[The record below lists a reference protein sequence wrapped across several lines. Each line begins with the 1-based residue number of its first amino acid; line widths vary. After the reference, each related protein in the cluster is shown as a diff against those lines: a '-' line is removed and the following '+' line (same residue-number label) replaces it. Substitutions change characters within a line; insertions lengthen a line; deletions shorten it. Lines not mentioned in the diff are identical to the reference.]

1 MNKSFVFALFFI
13 FISSGLLSQN
23 AALNKALSDL
33 KNDPQLNQSNWGMIV
48 INCDQKKIVEQYN
61 ADSLFIPASIV
72 KLTSTSAALDALSD
86 TFHFVTRVFIDGK
99 IGADSV
105 LHGNL
110 NILGGAD
117 PTIGFSIFGKERFID
132 SLSAALHR
140 SGIKSIDGN
149 LIGFAGIFDSLIIP
163 DTYPEDDRGNYYG
176 AGTAGLIWD
185 GNAITLSFN
194 TPATAGAKTTFK
206 SVFPPFENFVLD
218 NKTTSGRSG
227 TSDNSIIW
235 GNPFDF
241 SRMIDGTLP
250 PGKSNVEVYGSSPD
264 PALGFVVAL
273 KTLLDKKGISISGKC
288 IGSYQNSTEC
298 GIPILTYYSKPLG
311 EIIQYTNTKSY
322 NASAET
328 CLKMAGLKKYGSGSW
343 ECGLKAVYELF
354 DENNVDPAG
363 MKLYDGSG
371 LSKANKVAPAAMA
384 SFLMNIRSEP
394 WFETLYASLP
404 VAGETGTLKS
414 MFDGTNV
421 KGKLR
426 AKSGYMKTVRAFAGY
441 VPNQKNEMMAFCVIV
456 NNYAGHAYVLKKK
469 LETLMV
475 SFSLAE

>member
-1 MNKSFVFALFFI
+1 MNKSFALALFFMLLS
-13 FISSGLLSQN
+13 FGLFSQN
-23 AALNKALSDL
+23 AALNKALNDL
-33 KNDPQLNQSNWGMIV
+33 KNDQKLNQSNWGMV
-48 INCDQKKIVEQYN
+48 LMNCDQKKIVEQYN

-72 KLTSTSAALDALSD
+72 KLTSTSTALDALGD
-86 TFHFVTRVFIDGK
+86 TFRFVTRVYIDGE

-110 NILGGAD
+110 NIVGGAD
-117 PTIGFSIFGKERFID
+117 PTIGFSVFTKERFID
-132 SLSAALHR
+132 SLYAALHR

-149 LIGFAGIFDSLIIP
+149 LVGFAGIYDSLIIP

-185 GNAITLSFN
+185 GNSITLSFS
-194 TPATAGAKTTFK
+194 TPTTAGAKTTFK
-206 SVFPPFENFVLD
+206 SVFPPFDNFVLD
-218 NKTTSGRSG
+218 NKTTAGRYG
-227 TSDNSIIW
+227 TSENSIIW

-264 PALGFVVAL
+264 PALGFVVAV
-273 KTLLDKKGISISGKC
+273 KALLIKNGIPINGRC
-288 IGSYQNSTEC
+288 IGSYKNGCPS
-298 GIPILTYYSKPLG
+298 GSPLLTYYSKPLG

-322 NASAET
+322 NVSAET

-354 DENNVDPAG
+354 DKYNVDPDE
-363 MKLYDGSG
+363 MNLFDGSG
-371 LSKANKVAPAAMA
+371 LSKANKIAPAAMA
-384 SFLMNIRSEP
+384 LFLMNIRNES

-404 VAGETGTLKS
+404 IAGETGTLKS

-426 AKSGYMKTVRAFAGY
+426 AKSGFMKTVRAFAGY
-441 VPNQKNEMMAFCVIV
+441 VPNQKNEMMVFCIIV
-456 NNYAGHAYVLKKK
+456 NNYSGDAYALKKK
-469 LETLMV
+469 LEALMV